1 MPHVAF
7 GERRGNQVGDSS
19 GGCIARLQ
27 SGQDLAEQLTFQF
40 RALRWLEFDS
50 IEYLTRGD
58 QIRPCGRTAVRSLDE
73 NSYGLDSGFDPRA
86 CAVGYPTVGVE
97 GALALTQTDRAPGQP
112 EGG

>member
-1 MPHVAF
+1 MPYVAF
-7 GERRGNQVGDSS
+7 GERRGNQLGDSR
-19 GGCIARLQ
+19 GRCITRLQ

-50 IEYLTRGD
+50 IEHLTRGD
-58 QIRPCGRTAVRSLDE
+58 QIRPRRRMAVRSLDE

-86 CAVGYPTVGVE
+86 CAVGYSTVCVE